1 MMRFYLRFT
10 FFIIVLTA
18 NPKLIASWDDD
29 ETPMTFNG
37 NYTPSSPSPAPAPAP
52 EPESSV
58 SCVDELHGVGSLD
71 TTCELVADLNLTR
84 DHYISGKGNLDVLP
98 GVRLVCNVPGC
109 SVTVNISGNFSL
121 AENSTVIAGSFRL
134 AADNA
139 DFAVGSAVDTT
150 GLGGEPPSG
159 ASGTPEGVEGAGG
172 GYGGRGACCLS
183 DTTAK
188 LPGDVW
194 GGDVYGWS
202 SLEKPEVYG
211 SRGGSTSNEVDYGGG
226 GGGTVAMEV
235 LGHVRLNGSVL
246 ADGDSGGVKGGGGSG
261 GSIFVMAHKM
271 EGNGR
276 ISASG
281 GDGYAGGGGGRVSVH
296 IYSRHSDPKIFIH
309 GGSSFGCQE
318 NAGASGT
325 LYDVVSESLTIDNEN
340 KTTFTDTLLL
350 EFPYHRLFTNLY
362 IKNMAK
368 VAVPL
373 RWSRVQVQGSIS
385 LSNGGE
391 LNFGL
396 ARYASSEF
404 ELFAEEVLMT
414 NSAIKVFGALRMTV
428 KVFLMLKSRMFIDG
442 GGVTMLGTS
451 MLDISNLLVL
461 KESSVIQSNG
471 NLGVHGQG
479 LLHLRGAGD
488 TIEAQRLILSL
499 FYSIKVG
506 AGAVLRGPLQN
517 TSTGGLTPKLY
528 CQREDCPVE
537 LLHPPEDCNVNS
549 SLPFTLQICRVEDIT
564 VEGLIKGSVIHFHL
578 ARTVV
583 VRSSGT
589 ITGDG
594 MGCKGGVGTGRYL
607 RSGIGSG
614 GGHGG
619 KGGSGCYNHTCIE
632 GGDSYGNADL
642 PCELGSG
649 SGNEESTDSVA
660 GGGIIVIGSLEHPL
674 SSLSLEGSIT
684 TDGESPRKT
693 LKTISSNT
701 SLGPGGGSGGTVL
714 LFLRTLDIAK
724 SAILS
729 SIGGNGSL
737 KGGGGGSGGRIH
749 FHWSDIPT
757 GDVYHHIANVK
768 GRVFVSGGLGAS
780 EDNVGEAGTLTG
792 KACPEGLYGLY
803 CEECPVGTYKNV
815 TGSDKSLCNLCPARD
830 LPHRAVYVT
839 VRGGVAEAP
848 CPYQC
853 VSDRYHM
860 PHCYTTLEELI
871 YTFGGPWLFGILLV
885 VVLLLLA
892 LVFSV
897 ARMKFISGEEVH
909 GAATTHHGSQ
919 IDHSFP
925 FLESLNEVM
934 ETSRVEESQGHMH
947 RIYFLGPNTFSEPWH
962 LSHTPPEEIKE
973 IVYEAAFNGFVDE
986 INAIAAYQWWEGAI
1000 YIMLSV
1006 LVYPLAWSWQQSR
1019 RRLKFQKLRDFVRSE
1034 YDHSCLRSCR
1044 SRALYEGL
1052 KVAATPDLMLA
1063 HLDFF
1068 LGGDEKRNDLPPPV
1082 HERFPMPLVFGGDG
1096 SYMAYY
1102 SLQSDDIL
1110 TSLLSELVPPT
1121 TWYRFVAGLNA
1132 QLRLVQQGKLRSTFR
1147 SVMRWIETH
1156 GNPALKRNGVR
1167 VDLARFQTSPS
1178 SSCQYG
1184 ILVQTIVDDVA
1195 LNETEQQHP
1204 WGVQIDNTSGGDLRE
1219 NFHFTQSP
1227 SSSMNHFRHRDC
1239 GEIIDIGSLQFLKE
1253 EKDVLSLISF
1263 LIHNTKPVGHQ
1274 DLVGLVISVL
1284 LLGDLTL
1291 MLLTLLQLYS
1301 ISMLEVFLALFILP
1315 LSIIFPFPAGVSA
1328 LFSHG
1333 PRRSAGRTR
1342 VYALW
1347 NLTSLVNVVVAFVC
1361 GYIHYHGSSAGK
1373 KIPYLQPWNISMDE
1387 NEWWIFPG
1395 ALFLCKVLQ
1404 SQLVNWHVANLEI
1417 QDYSL
1422 YSDDSEL
1429 FWQS

>member
-1 MMRFYLRFT
+1 MMRFVF
-10 FFIIVLTA
+10 FFIVLYVLTA
-18 NPKLIASWDDD
+18 NPKLIASWD
-29 ETPMTFNG
+29 ESPIRFYNPPT
-37 NYTPSSPSPAPAPAP
+37 PSPAPSP
-52 EPESSV
+52 EPNPEDESSL
-58 SCVDELHGVGSLD
+58 SCVDDLHGVGSLD
-71 TTCELVADLNLTR
+71 TTCKLVADLNLTR
-84 DHYISGKGNLDVLP
+84 DRYISGKGNLDVLP

-109 SVTVNISGNFSL
+109 SLTVNISGNFSL

-134 AADNA
+134 AAENA

-211 SRGGSTSNEVDYGGG
+211 SRGGTTSNEVDYGGG
-226 GGGTVAMEV
+226 GGGMVAMEV
-235 LGHVRLNGSVL
+235 LGRVGLNGSVL
-246 ADGDSGGVKGGGGSG
+246 ADGDSGGVKGG
-261 GSIFVMAHKM
+261 
-271 EGNGR
+271 
-276 ISASG
+276 
-281 GDGYAGGGGGRVSVH
+281 
-296 IYSRHSDPKIFIH
+296 
-309 GGSSFGCQE
+309 
-318 NAGASGT
+318 
-325 LYDVVSESLTIDNEN
+325 
-340 KTTFTDTLLL
+340 DTLLL

-362 IKNMAK
+362 IQNMAK

-404 ELFAEEVLMT
+404 ELFAEEVLMS

-537 LLHPPEDCNVNS
+537 LLHPPEDCNVNA

-594 MGCKGGVGTGRYL
+594 MGCKGGVGTGRFL

-649 SGNEESTDSVA
+649 SGDEESSDSVA

-674 SSLSLEGSIT
+674 SSLSLEGTIT
-684 TDGESPRKT
+684 TDGETPRKT
-693 LKTISSNT
+693 LKTISNT

-714 LFLRTLDIAK
+714 LFLRSLDIAK

-768 GRVFVSGGLGAS
+768 GRVYVRGGLGAS

-815 TGSDKSLCNLCPARD
+815 TGSDKALCSLCPAKD
-830 LPHRAVYVT
+830 LPHRAVYIT
-839 VRGGVAEAP
+839 IRGGVAEAP

-885 VVLLLLA
+885 VLLLLLA

-962 LSHTPPEEIKE
+962 LSHTPPDEIKE

-1110 TSLLSELVPPT
+1110 TSLLSQLVPPT

-1184 ILVQTIVDDVA
+1184 ILVQAIVDEVPSPRDV
-1195 LNETEQQHP
+1195 NETEQQHP
-1204 WGVQIDNTSGGDLRE
+1204 WGVQIDNSSL
-1219 NFHFTQSP
+1219 HFTQSP
-1227 SSSMNHFRHRDC
+1227 TTSINHFRHRDG

-1253 EKDVLSLISF
+1253 EKDVLSLLSF

-1301 ISMLEVFLALFILP
+1301 ISILDVFLALFILP
-1315 LSIIFPFPAGVSA
+1315 LSILFPFPAG
-1328 LFSHG
+1328 
-1333 PRRSAGRTR
+1333 
-1342 VYALW
+1342 
-1347 NLTSLVNVVVAFVC
+1347 VVAFVC

-1373 KIPYLQPWNISMDE
+1373 KIPYLEPWNISMDE

>member
-1 MMRFYLRFT
+1 MQ
-10 FFIIVLTA
+10 
-18 NPKLIASWDDD
+18 K
-29 ETPMTFNG
+29 
-37 NYTPSSPSPAPAPAP
+37 
-52 EPESSV
+52 
-58 SCVDELHGVGSLD
+58 
-71 TTCELVADLNLTR
+71 
-84 DHYISGKGNLDVLP
+84 
-98 GVRLVCNVPGC
+98 VR
-109 SVTVNISGNFSL
+109 
-121 AENSTVIAGSFRL
+121 A
-134 AADNA
+134 
-139 DFAVGSAVDTT
+139 
-150 GLGGEPPSG
+150 
-159 ASGTPEGVEGAGG
+159 
-172 GYGGRGACCLS
+172 
-183 DTTAK
+183 
-188 LPGDVW
+188 
-194 GGDVYGWS
+194 
-202 SLEKPEVYG
+202 
-211 SRGGSTSNEVDYGGG
+211 
-226 GGGTVAMEV
+226 
-235 LGHVRLNGSVL
+235 
-246 ADGDSGGVKGGGGSG
+246 
-261 GSIFVMAHKM
+261 
-271 EGNGR
+271 GNGR

-296 IYSRHSDPKIFIH
+296 IFSRHSEPKIFVH
-309 GGSSFGCQE
+309 GGSSIGCQE
-318 NAGASGT
+318 NAGAAGT
-325 LYDVVSESLTIDNEN
+325 LYDVISERLTIDNEN
-340 KTTFTDTLLL
+340 KTTYTDTLLL
-350 EFPYHRLFTNLY
+350 EFPNHRLFTNLY
-362 IKNMAK
+362 IQNMAK
-368 VAVPL
+368 VSVPL

-396 ARYASSEF
+396 PRYASSEF
-404 ELFAEEVLMT
+404 ELFAEELLMS
-414 NSAIKVFGALRMTV
+414 NSAIKVFGALRMNV
-428 KVFLMLKSRMFIDG
+428 KVFLMLMSRMFIDG
-442 GGVTMLGTS
+442 GGVTILGTS
-451 MLDISNLLVL
+451 MLEISNLLVL

-479 LLHLRGAGD
+479 LLNLTGTGD

-499 FYSIKVG
+499 FYSIQVG

-517 TSTGGLTPKLY
+517 SSTGGLTPKLY

-564 VEGLIKGSVIHFHL
+564 VEGLIKGSVVHFHL

-589 ITGDG
+589 ITADG
-594 MGCKGGVGTGRYL
+594 MGCKGGVGTGRFL
-607 RSGIGSG
+607 RSGVGSG

-632 GGDSYGNADL
+632 GGDAYGNVDL

-649 SGNEESTDSVA
+649 SGNEESEDSVA
-660 GGGIIVIGSLEHPL
+660 GGGIVVIGSLEHSL

-684 TDGESPRKT
+684 TDGESPRNT
-693 LKTISSNT
+693 LRGMSNY
-701 SLGPGGGSGGTVL
+701 SIGPGGGSGGTVL

-729 SIGGNGSL
+729 SVGGNGSL

-757 GDVYHHIANVK
+757 GDVYHHIANVE
-768 GRVFVSGGLGAS
+768 GSVYVRGGLGAS
-780 EDNVGEAGTLTG
+780 EENVGEDGTLTG
-792 KACPEGLYGLY
+792 KACPQGLYGLY
-803 CEECPVGTYKNV
+803 CEECPAGTYKNV
-815 TGSDKSLCNLCPARD
+815 TGSDKALCHLCPATEI
-830 LPHRAVYVT
+830 PNRAVYVT
-839 VRGGVAEAP
+839 VR
-848 CPYQC
+848 
-853 VSDRYHM
+853 
-860 PHCYTTLEELI
+860 
-871 YTFGGPWLFGILLV
+871 V

-962 LSHTPPEEIKE
+962 LSHTPPEKIKE

-1000 YIMLSV
+1000 YIVLSV

-1044 SRALYEGL
+1044 SRALYEGI
-1052 KVAATPDLMLA
+1052 KVAASPDLMLA

-1082 HERFPMPLVFGGDG
+1082 HQRLPMPLVFGGDG
-1096 SYMAYY
+1096 SYMACY
-1102 SLQSDDIL
+1102 SLQSDEIL
-1110 TSLLSELVPPT
+1110 TSLMSQLVSPT

-1132 QLRLVQQGKLRSTFR
+1132 QLRLVQQGKLRSTFC

-1156 GNPALKRNGVR
+1156 GNPALRRHGVH
-1167 VDLARFQTSPS
+1167 VDLARFQASPS

-1184 ILVQTIVDDVA
+1184 IIVHTIVDEVA
-1195 LNETEQQHP
+1195 SPTGQQ
-1204 WGVQIDNTSGGDLRE
+1204 
-1219 NFHFTQSP
+1219 HFTQYL
-1227 SSSMNHFRHRDC
+1227 SSS
-1239 GEIIDIGSLQFLKE
+1239 IIDIGSLQFLKE
-1253 EKDVLSLISF
+1253 EKDVLSFISF

-1284 LLGDLTL
+1284 LLGDVML
-1291 MLLTLLQLYS
+1291 MMLTLLQLYS
-1301 ISMLEVFLALFILP
+1301 ISMLDVFLALFVLP
-1315 LSIIFPFPAGVSA
+1315 LSIVFPFPAGVSA

-1333 PRRSAGRTR
+1333 PRRSAERTR

-1347 NLTSLVNVVVAFVC
+1347 NLTSLINVVVAFVC
-1361 GYIHYHGSSAGK
+1361 GYVHYHGSSSGK

-1387 NEWWIFPG
+1387 NEWWIFPV

>member
-1 MMRFYLRFT
+1 MRFYFRFA
-10 FFIIVLTA
+10 FFIVLYVLTA
-18 NPKLIASWDDD
+18 SPKLIASWD
-29 ETPMTFNG
+29 EAPIRFNVDY
-37 NYTPSSPSPAPAPAP
+37 NSPSPAP
-52 EPESSV
+52 EPSPSPDDESSV
-58 SCVDELHGVGSLD
+58 SCVDDLHGVGSLD
-71 TTCELVADLNLTR
+71 TTCKLVADLNLTR
-84 DHYISGKGNLDVLP
+84 DRYISGKGNLDVLP
-98 GVRLVCNVPGC
+98 GVRLVCDVPGC

-121 AENSTVIAGSFRL
+121 AENSTVVAGSFRL
-134 AADNA
+134 AAENA
-139 DFAVGSAVDTT
+139 DFAVGSAVDTS

-183 DTTAK
+183 DTTGK

-202 SLEKPEVYG
+202 SLEKPESYG

-226 GGGTVAMEV
+226 GGGTVGMEI
-235 LGHVRLNGSVL
+235 LGRVGLNGSVL
-246 ADGDSGGVKGGGGSG
+246 ADGASGGVKGGGGSG

-271 EGNGR
+271 SGNGR

-325 LYDVVSESLTIDNEN
+325 LYDVVSESLTINNEN

-404 ELFAEEVLMT
+404 ELFAEEVLMS
-414 NSAIKVFGALRMTV
+414 NSVIKVPPIKLEKTHEVSGALRMTV

-506 AGAVLRGPLQN
+506 AGAALRGPLQN

-594 MGCKGGVGTGRYL
+594 MGKAHILIEDDSPHLCLICNVNQFLRDLIMHTGCKGGVGTGRFL

-632 GGDSYGNADL
+632 GGDSYGNPDL

-649 SGNEESTDSVA
+649 SGDEESSDSVA

-693 LKTISSNT
+693 LKTISNT

-714 LFLRTLDIAK
+714 LFLRSLDIAK

-768 GRVFVSGGLGAS
+768 GRVYVRGGLGAS

-815 TGSDKSLCNLCPARD
+815 TGSAKALCHLCPARD

-839 VRGGVAEAP
+839 VR
-848 CPYQC
+848 
-853 VSDRYHM
+853 
-860 PHCYTTLEELI
+860 
-871 YTFGGPWLFGILLV
+871 
-885 VVLLLLA
+885 A

-1068 LGGDEKRNDLPPPV
+1068 LGGDEKRNDLPPTV

-1110 TSLLSELVPPT
+1110 TSLLSQLVPPT

-1184 ILVQTIVDDVA
+1184 ILVQTIVDEVA
-1195 LNETEQQHP
+1195 LNETEQQQHP
-1204 WGVQIDNTSGGDLRE
+1204 WGVQIDNTSGDVRE
-1219 NFHFTQSP
+1219 NMHFTQSP
-1227 SSSMNHFRHRDC
+1227 SSSVNHFRHRDG

-1274 DLVGLVISVL
+1274 DLVGLVISML

-1301 ISMLEVFLALFILP
+1301 ISMLDVFLALFILP

>member
-1 MMRFYLRFT
+1 MVRFRLCFV
-10 FFIIVLTA
+10 FFILYVLSA
-18 NPKLIASWDDD
+18 NPKLIESWDDESAIGFD
-29 ETPMTFNG
+29 NPPT
-37 NYTPSSPSPAPAPAP
+37 PSPAPAPHP
-52 EPESSV
+52 EDDESSV
-58 SCVDELHGVGSLD
+58 SCVDDLGGVGSLD
-71 TTCELVADLNLTR
+71 STCKLVADLNLTR
-84 DHYISGKGNLDVLP
+84 DHYISGKGNLHVLP
-98 GVRLVCNVPGC
+98 GVRLVCQFPGC
-109 SVTVNISGNFSL
+109 SITVNISGNFSL
-121 AENSTVIAGSFRL
+121 AENSTVIAGTFRL
-134 AADNA
+134 AAENA
-139 DFAVGSAVDTT
+139 EFGINSAVDTT
-150 GLGGEPPSG
+150 GLAGEAPADG
-159 ASGTPEGVEGAGG
+159 SGTPEGVEGAGG

-183 DTTAK
+183 DTTTK
-188 LPGDVW
+188 LPEDVW

-202 SLEKPEVYG
+202 SLEKPEIYG

-226 GGGTVAMEV
+226 GGGTVAIEI
-235 LGHVRLNGSVL
+235 LGYVKLNGSVL
-246 ADGDSGGVKGGGGSG
+246 ADGASGGVKGGGGSG

-271 EGNGR
+271 AGNGR
-276 ISASG
+276 ISACG
-281 GDGYAGGGGGRVSVH
+281 GDGYGGGGGGRVSVH
-296 IYSRHSDPKIFIH
+296 IFSRHSDPKIFIH
-309 GGSSFGCQE
+309 GGTSVGCPE
-318 NAGASGT
+318 NAGAAGT
-325 LYDVVSESLTIDNEN
+325 LYDVISESLTMDNHN
-340 KTTFTDTLLL
+340 KTTYTDTLLL
-350 EFPYHRLFTNLY
+350 EFPSHRLYTNLY
-362 IKNMAK
+362 IQNMAN

-373 RWSRVQVQGSIS
+373 RWSRVQVQGLIS
-385 LSNGGE
+385 LSNGGV

-396 ARYASSEF
+396 PRYASSEF
-404 ELFAEEVLMT
+404 ELFAEELLMS
-414 NSAIKVFGALRMTV
+414 NSVIKVFGALRMTV

-442 GGVTMLGTS
+442 GGVTILGTS
-451 MLDISNLLVL
+451 MLEISNLLVL

-479 LLHLRGAGD
+479 LLNLTGKGD

-499 FYSIKVG
+499 FYSIQVG
-506 AGAVLRGPLQN
+506 AGAVLRGPFQN
-517 TSTGGLTPKLY
+517 ASTGGLTPKLY

-537 LLHPPEDCNVNS
+537 LLHPPEDCNVNA
-549 SLPFTLQICRVEDIT
+549 SLSFTLQICRVEDIT

-583 VRSSGT
+583 VRSSGM
-589 ITGDG
+589 ITADG
-594 MGCKGGVGTGRYL
+594 MGCRGGVGAGRFL

-619 KGGSGCYNHTCIE
+619 KGGNGCYNHTCIE

-674 SSLSLEGSIT
+674 SSLSLQGSIT

-693 LKTISSNT
+693 LKTLSNSSI
-701 SLGPGGGSGGTVL
+701 GPGGGSGGTVL
-714 LFLRTLDIAK
+714 LFLRTLDVAK

-768 GRVFVSGGLGAS
+768 GRVYVRGGLGAS

-792 KACPEGLYGLY
+792 KACPQGLYGLY
-803 CEECPVGTYKNV
+803 CEECPAGTYKNV
-815 TGSDKSLCNLCPARD
+815 TGSDKALCHLCPPSD
-830 LPHRAVYVT
+830 IPHRAVYVI
-839 VRGGVAEAP
+839 VRGGVAETP

-897 ARMKFISGEEVH
+897 ARMKFVSGEEVH
-909 GAATTHHGSQ
+909 GAAPTHHGSQ

-986 INAIAAYQWWEGAI
+986 INAVAAYQWWEGAI

-1082 HERFPMPLVFGGDG
+1082 NQRFPMPLLFGGEG

-1110 TSLLSELVPPT
+1110 TSLLSQLVPPT
-1121 TWYRFVAGLNA
+1121 TWYRFIAGLNA
-1132 QLRLVQQGKLRSTFR
+1132 QLRLVQQGNLRSTFR
-1147 SVMRWIETH
+1147 SVMKWIETH
-1156 GNPALKRNGVR
+1156 GNPALKRHGVR
-1167 VDLARFQTSPS
+1167 VDLARFQASPS

-1184 ILVQTIVDDVA
+1184 ILVHTIVDEVTAAID
-1195 LNETEQQHP
+1195 ETEQQQHP
-1204 WGVQIDNTSGGDLRE
+1204 WGTQVENNSGDLRD
-1219 NFHFTQSP
+1219 NLHFTRSP
-1227 SSSMNHFRHRDC
+1227 RSSNNYVRHRDC

-1301 ISMLEVFLALFILP
+1301 ISMLDVFLAMFILP

-1347 NLTSLVNVVVAFVC
+1347 NITSLVNVFVAFVC

-1387 NEWWIFPG
+1387 NEWWIFPV

>member
-1 MMRFYLRFT
+1 MILNPIQMVRFHLRFAL
-10 FFIIVLTA
+10 FIIIIYIVFTK
-18 NPKLIASWDDD
+18 PKLIAGDYNPP
-29 ETPMTFNG
+29 T
-37 NYTPSSPSPAPAPAP
+37 PSPAP
-52 EPESSV
+52 EPHPDDESSV
-58 SCVDELHGVGSLD
+58 SCVDDLGGVGSLD
-71 TTCELVADLNLTR
+71 STCKLVADLNLTR
-84 DHYISGKGNLDVLP
+84 DCNISGKGNLHVLP
-98 GVRLVCNVPGC
+98 GVRLVCQFPGC
-109 SVTVNISGNFSL
+109 SITVNISGNFSL
-121 AENSTVIAGSFRL
+121 AENSTVIAGAFRL
-134 AADNA
+134 AAENA
-139 DFAVGSAVDTT
+139 DFAIGSAVDTT
-150 GLGGEPPSG
+150 GLAGEPPEE
-159 ASGTPEGVEGAGG
+159 ASGTPVGVEGAGG
-172 GYGGRGACCLS
+172 GYGGRGACCLA

-188 LPGDVW
+188 VPEDVW

-226 GGGTVAMEV
+226 GGGKVAVEV
-235 LGHVRLNGSVL
+235 VGCVGLNGSVV
-246 ADGDSGGVKGGGGSG
+246 ADGASGGVKGGGGSG
-261 GSIFVMAHKM
+261 GSIFVLAHKM
-271 EGNGR
+271 AGNGR

-296 IYSRHSDPKIFIH
+296 IFSRHSEPKIFVH
-309 GGSSFGCQE
+309 GGSSIGCQE
-318 NAGASGT
+318 NAGAAGT
-325 LYDVVSESLTIDNEN
+325 LYDVISERLTIDNEN
-340 KTTFTDTLLL
+340 KTTYTDTLLL
-350 EFPYHRLFTNLY
+350 EFPNHRLFTNLY
-362 IKNMAK
+362 IQNMAK
-368 VAVPL
+368 VSVPL

-396 ARYASSEF
+396 PRYASSEF
-404 ELFAEEVLMT
+404 ELFAEELLMS
-414 NSAIKVFGALRMTV
+414 NSAIKVFGALRMNV

-442 GGVTMLGTS
+442 GGVTILGTS
-451 MLDISNLLVL
+451 ILEISNLLVL
-461 KESSVIQSNG
+461 KESSMIQSNG

-479 LLHLRGAGD
+479 LLNLTGTGD

-499 FYSIKVG
+499 FYSIQVG

-517 TSTGGLTPKLY
+517 SSTGGLTPKLY

-564 VEGLIKGSVIHFHL
+564 VEGLIKGSVVHFHL

-589 ITGDG
+589 ITADG
-594 MGCKGGVGTGRYL
+594 MGCKGGVGTGRFL
-607 RSGIGSG
+607 RSGVGSG

-632 GGDSYGNADL
+632 GGDAYGNVDL

-649 SGNEESTDSVA
+649 SGNEESEDSVA
-660 GGGIIVIGSLEHPL
+660 GGGIVVIGSLEHSL

-684 TDGESPRKT
+684 TDGESPRNT
-693 LKTISSNT
+693 LGGMSNY
-701 SLGPGGGSGGTVL
+701 SIGPGGGSGGTVL

-729 SIGGNGSL
+729 SVGGNGSL

-757 GDVYHHIANVK
+757 GDVYHHIANVE
-768 GRVFVSGGLGAS
+768 GSVYVRGGLGAS
-780 EDNVGEAGTLTG
+780 EENVGEDGTLTG
-792 KACPEGLYGLY
+792 KAYPQGLYGLY
-803 CEECPVGTYKNV
+803 CEECPAGTYKNV
-815 TGSDKSLCNLCPARD
+815 TGSDETLCHLCPATEI
-830 LPHRAVYVT
+830 PNRAVYVT
-839 VRGGVAEAP
+839 VRGGVAETP

-909 GAATTHHGSQ
+909 GAATTHYGSQ

-1000 YIMLSV
+1000 YIVLSV

-1034 YDHSCLRSCR
+1034 YDHSCLCSCR
-1044 SRALYEGL
+1044 SRALYEGI
-1052 KVAATPDLMLA
+1052 KVAASPDLMLA

-1082 HERFPMPLVFGGDG
+1082 HQRLPMPLVFGGDG

-1102 SLQSDDIL
+1102 SLQSDEIL
-1110 TSLLSELVPPT
+1110 TSLMS
-1121 TWYRFVAGLNA
+1121 

-1147 SVMRWIETH
+1147 SVMRWTETH
-1156 GNPALKRNGVR
+1156 GNPALRRHGVR
-1167 VDLARFQTSPS
+1167 VDLARFQASPS

-1184 ILVQTIVDDVA
+1184 IIVHTIVDEVA
-1195 LNETEQQHP
+1195 SPTEQ
-1204 WGVQIDNTSGGDLRE
+1204 E
-1219 NFHFTQSP
+1219 HFTQSLN
-1227 SSSMNHFRHRDC
+1227 SS
-1239 GEIIDIGSLQFLKE
+1239 IIDIGSLQFLKE

-1284 LLGDLTL
+1284 LLGDVTL
-1291 MLLTLLQLYS
+1291 MMLTLLQLYS
-1301 ISMLEVFLALFILP
+1301 ISMLDVFLALFVLP
-1315 LSIIFPFPAGVSA
+1315 LSIVFPFPAGVSA

-1333 PRRSAGRTR
+1333 PRRSAERTR

-1361 GYIHYHGSSAGK
+1361 GYIHYHGSSSGK

-1387 NEWWIFPG
+1387 NEWWIFPV

>member
-1 MMRFYLRFT
+1 MVRFHLRFAL
-10 FFIIVLTA
+10 FIILIVST
-18 NPKLIASWDDD
+18 NPNL
-29 ETPMTFNG
+29 FNG
-37 NYTPSSPSPAPAPAP
+37 EYNPPTPSPAP
-52 EPESSV
+52 EPHPDDESSV
-58 SCVDELHGVGSLD
+58 SCVDDLGGVGSLD
-71 TTCELVADLNLTR
+71 STCKLVADLNLTR
-84 DHYISGKGNLDVLP
+84 DCYISGKGNLHVLP
-98 GVRLVCNVPGC
+98 GVRLVCQFPGC
-109 SVTVNISGNFSL
+109 SITVNISGNFSL
-121 AENSTVIAGSFRL
+121 AENSTVVAGAFRL
-134 AADNA
+134 AAENA

-150 GLGGEPPSG
+150 GLAGEPPEE
-159 ASGTPEGVEGAGG
+159 ASGTPVGVEGAGG
-172 GYGGRGACCLS
+172 GYGGRGACCLA

-188 LPGDVW
+188 VPEDVW

-226 GGGTVAMEV
+226 GGGKVAMEV
-235 LGHVRLNGSVL
+235 VGCVGLNGSVL
-246 ADGDSGGVKGGGGSG
+246 ADGASGGVKGGGGSG
-261 GSIFVMAHKM
+261 GSIFVLAHKM
-271 EGNGR
+271 AGNGR

-296 IYSRHSDPKIFIH
+296 IFSCHSDPKIFVH
-309 GGSSFGCQE
+309 GGSSIGCQE
-318 NAGASGT
+318 NAGAAGT
-325 LYDVVSESLTIDNEN
+325 LYDVISERLTIDNEN
-340 KTTFTDTLLL
+340 KTTYTDTLLL
-350 EFPYHRLFTNLY
+350 EFPNHRLFTNLY
-362 IKNMAK
+362 IQNMAK
-368 VAVPL
+368 VSVPL

-396 ARYASSEF
+396 PRYASSEF
-404 ELFAEEVLMT
+404 ELFAEELLLS
-414 NSAIKVFGALRMTV
+414 NSAIKVFGALRMNV

-442 GGVTMLGTS
+442 GGVTILGTS
-451 MLDISNLLVL
+451 MLEISNLLVL

-479 LLHLRGAGD
+479 KKDNLDPIFVCLWTLLAFVGCYIYCDL
-488 TIEAQRLILSL
+488 
-499 FYSIKVG
+499 VG

-517 TSTGGLTPKLY
+517 SSSGGLTPKLY

-564 VEGLIKGSVIHFHL
+564 VEGLIKGSVVHFHL

-583 VRSSGT
+583 IRSSGT
-589 ITGDG
+589 ITADG
-594 MGCKGGVGTGRYL
+594 MGCKGGVGTGRFL
-607 RSGIGSG
+607 RSGVGSG

-632 GGDSYGNADL
+632 GGDSYGNVDL

-649 SGNEESTDSVA
+649 SGNEESEDSVA

-693 LKTISSNT
+693 LKGMNNYSI
-701 SLGPGGGSGGTVL
+701 GPGGGSGGTVL
-714 LFLRTLDIAK
+714 LFLRTLDIAR

-729 SIGGNGSL
+729 SAGGNGSL

-757 GDVYHHIANVK
+757 GDVYHHIANVE
-768 GRVFVSGGLGAS
+768 GSVYVRGGLGAS
-780 EDNVGEAGTLTG
+780 EENVGEAGTLTG
-792 KACPEGLYGLY
+792 KACPQGLYGLY
-803 CEECPVGTYKNV
+803 CEECPAGTYKNV
-815 TGSDKSLCNLCPARD
+815 TGSDETLCHLCPATEI
-830 LPHRAVYVT
+830 PNRAVYVT
-839 VRGGVAEAP
+839 VR
-848 CPYQC
+848 
-853 VSDRYHM
+853 
-860 PHCYTTLEELI
+860 
-871 YTFGGPWLFGILLV
+871 V

-909 GAATTHHGSQ
+909 GAAATHHGSQ

-1000 YIMLSV
+1000 YVVLSV

-1052 KVAATPDLMLA
+1052 KVAASPDLMLA

-1082 HERFPMPLVFGGDG
+1082 HQRLPMPFVFGGDG

-1102 SLQSDDIL
+1102 SLQSDEIL
-1110 TSLLSELVPPT
+1110 TSLMSQVVSPT

-1156 GNPALKRNGVR
+1156 GNPALRRHGVR
-1167 VDLARFQTSPS
+1167 VDLARFQASPS

-1184 ILVQTIVDDVA
+1184 IIVHTIVDEVA
-1195 LNETEQQHP
+1195 SPTEQQP
-1204 WGVQIDNTSGGDLRE
+1204 
-1219 NFHFTQSP
+1219 FTQYL
-1227 SSSMNHFRHRDC
+1227 SSSV
-1239 GEIIDIGSLQFLKE
+1239 IDIGSLQFLKE
-1253 EKDVLSLISF
+1253 EKDVLSFISF

-1284 LLGDLTL
+1284 LLGDVTL
-1291 MLLTLLQLYS
+1291 MMLTLLQLYS
-1301 ISMLEVFLALFILP
+1301 ISMLDVFLALFVLP
-1315 LSIIFPFPAGVSA
+1315 LSIVFPFPAGVSA

-1333 PRRSAGRTR
+1333 PRRSAERTR

-1361 GYIHYHGSSAGK
+1361 GYVHYHGSSSGK
-1373 KIPYLQPWNISMDE
+1373 KIPYLEPWNISMDE
-1387 NEWWIFPG
+1387 NEWWIFPV

>member
-1 MMRFYLRFT
+1 MVRFHLRFAL
-10 FFIIVLTA
+10 FIIIIYIVFTK
-18 NPKLIASWDDD
+18 PKLIAGDYNPP
-29 ETPMTFNG
+29 T
-37 NYTPSSPSPAPAPAP
+37 PSPAP
-52 EPESSV
+52 EPHPDDESSV
-58 SCVDELHGVGSLD
+58 SCVDDLGGVGSLD
-71 TTCELVADLNLTR
+71 STCKLVADLNLTR
-84 DHYISGKGNLDVLP
+84 DCNISGKGNLHVLP
-98 GVRLVCNVPGC
+98 GVRLVCQFPEC
-109 SVTVNISGNFSL
+109 SITVNISGNFSL
-121 AENSTVIAGSFRL
+121 AENSTVIAGAFRL
-134 AADNA
+134 AAENA
-139 DFAVGSAVDTT
+139 DFAIGSAVDTT
-150 GLGGEPPSG
+150 GLAGEPPEE
-159 ASGTPEGVEGAGG
+159 ASGTPVGVEGAGG
-172 GYGGRGACCLS
+172 GYGGRGACCLA

-188 LPGDVW
+188 VPEDVW

-226 GGGTVAMEV
+226 GGGKVAVEV
-235 LGHVRLNGSVL
+235 VGCVGLNGSVV
-246 ADGDSGGVKGGGGSG
+246 ADGASGGVKGGGGSG
-261 GSIFVMAHKM
+261 GSIFVLAHKM
-271 EGNGR
+271 AGNGR

-296 IYSRHSDPKIFIH
+296 IFSRHSEPKIFVH
-309 GGSSFGCQE
+309 GGSSIGCQE
-318 NAGASGT
+318 NAGAAGT
-325 LYDVVSESLTIDNEN
+325 LYDVISERLTIDNEN
-340 KTTFTDTLLL
+340 KTTYTDTLLL
-350 EFPYHRLFTNLY
+350 EFPNHRLFTNLY
-362 IKNMAK
+362 IQNMAK
-368 VAVPL
+368 VSVPL

-396 ARYASSEF
+396 PRYASSEF
-404 ELFAEEVLMT
+404 ELFAEELLMS
-414 NSAIKVFGALRMTV
+414 NSAIKVFGALRMNV

-442 GGVTMLGTS
+442 GGVTILGTS
-451 MLDISNLLVL
+451 MLEISNLLVL
-461 KESSVIQSNG
+461 KESSMIQSNG

-479 LLHLRGAGD
+479 LLNLTGTGD

-499 FYSIKVG
+499 FYSIQVG

-517 TSTGGLTPKLY
+517 SSTGGLTPKLY

-564 VEGLIKGSVIHFHL
+564 VEGLIKGSVVHFHL

-589 ITGDG
+589 ITADG
-594 MGCKGGVGTGRYL
+594 MGCKGGVGTGRFL
-607 RSGIGSG
+607 RSGVGSG

-632 GGDSYGNADL
+632 GGDAYGNVDL

-649 SGNEESTDSVA
+649 SGNEESEDSVA
-660 GGGIIVIGSLEHPL
+660 GGGIVVIGSLEHSL

-684 TDGESPRKT
+684 TDGESPRNT
-693 LKTISSNT
+693 LGGMSNY
-701 SLGPGGGSGGTVL
+701 SIGPGGGSGGTVL

-729 SIGGNGSL
+729 SVGGNGSL

-757 GDVYHHIANVK
+757 GDVYHHIANVE
-768 GRVFVSGGLGAS
+768 GSVYVRGGLGAS
-780 EDNVGEAGTLTG
+780 EENVGEDGTLTG
-792 KACPEGLYGLY
+792 KACPQGLYGLY
-803 CEECPVGTYKNV
+803 CEECPAGTYKNV
-815 TGSDKSLCNLCPARD
+815 TGSDETLCHLCPATEI
-830 LPHRAVYVT
+830 PNRAVYVT
-839 VRGGVAEAP
+839 VR
-848 CPYQC
+848 
-853 VSDRYHM
+853 
-860 PHCYTTLEELI
+860 
-871 YTFGGPWLFGILLV
+871 V

-1000 YIMLSV
+1000 YIVLSV

-1034 YDHSCLRSCR
+1034 YDHSCLCSCR
-1044 SRALYEGL
+1044 SRALYEGI
-1052 KVAATPDLMLA
+1052 KVAASPDLMLA

-1082 HERFPMPLVFGGDG
+1082 HQRLPMPLVFGGDG

-1102 SLQSDDIL
+1102 SLQSDEIL
-1110 TSLLSELVPPT
+1110 TSLMSQLVSPT

-1147 SVMRWIETH
+1147 SVMRWTETH
-1156 GNPALKRNGVR
+1156 GNPALRRHGVR
-1167 VDLARFQTSPS
+1167 VDLARFQASPS

-1184 ILVQTIVDDVA
+1184 IIVHTIVDEVA
-1195 LNETEQQHP
+1195 SPTEQ
-1204 WGVQIDNTSGGDLRE
+1204 E
-1219 NFHFTQSP
+1219 HFTQSLN
-1227 SSSMNHFRHRDC
+1227 SS
-1239 GEIIDIGSLQFLKE
+1239 IIDIGSLQFLKE

-1284 LLGDLTL
+1284 LLGDVTL
-1291 MLLTLLQLYS
+1291 MMLTLLQLYS
-1301 ISMLEVFLALFILP
+1301 ISMLDVFLALFVLP
-1315 LSIIFPFPAGVSA
+1315 LSIVFPFPAGVSA

-1333 PRRSAGRTR
+1333 PRRSAERTR

-1361 GYIHYHGSSAGK
+1361 GYIHYHGSSSGK

-1387 NEWWIFPG
+1387 NEWWIFPV

>member
-1 MMRFYLRFT
+1 MMRFVF
-10 FFIIVLTA
+10 FFIVLYVLTA
-18 NPKLIASWDDD
+18 NPKLIASWD
-29 ETPMTFNG
+29 ESPIRFYNPPT
-37 NYTPSSPSPAPAPAP
+37 PSPAPSP
-52 EPESSV
+52 EPSPDDESSL
-58 SCVDELHGVGSLD
+58 SCVDDLHGVGSLD
-71 TTCELVADLNLTR
+71 TTCKLVADLNLTR

-98 GVRLVCNVPGC
+98 GVRLVCNIPGC
-109 SVTVNISGNFSL
+109 SLTVNISGNFSL

-134 AADNA
+134 AAENA

-159 ASGTPEGVEGAGG
+159 ASGTPEGVDGAGG

-226 GGGTVAMEV
+226 GGGMVAMEV
-235 LGHVRLNGSVL
+235 LGHVGLNGSVL

-296 IYSRHSDPKIFIH
+296 IYSRHSQPKIFIH

-362 IKNMAK
+362 IQNMAK

-404 ELFAEEVLMT
+404 ELFAEEVLMS
-414 NSAIKVFGALRMTV
+414 NSVIKVFGALRMTV

-537 LLHPPEDCNVNS
+537 LLHPPEDCNVNA

-594 MGCKGGVGTGRYL
+594 MGCKGGVGTGRFL

-632 GGDSYGNADL
+632 GGDAYGNADL

-649 SGNEESTDSVA
+649 SGDEESSDSVA

-674 SSLSLEGSIT
+674 SSLSLEGTIT
-684 TDGESPRKT
+684 TDGETPRKT
-693 LKTISSNT
+693 LKTISNT

-714 LFLRTLDIAK
+714 LFLRSLDIAK

-729 SIGGNGSL
+729 STGGNGSL

-768 GRVFVSGGLGAS
+768 GRVYVRGGLGAS

-815 TGSDKSLCNLCPARD
+815 TGSDKALCSLCPARD
-830 LPHRAVYVT
+830 LPHRAVYIT
-839 VRGGVAEAP
+839 VRV
-848 CPYQC
+848 
-853 VSDRYHM
+853 
-860 PHCYTTLEELI
+860 L
-871 YTFGGPWLFGILLV
+871 
-885 VVLLLLA
+885 LLLLA

-909 GAATTHHGSQ
+909 GATTTHHGSQ

-962 LSHTPPEEIKE
+962 LSHTPPDEIKE

-1110 TSLLSELVPPT
+1110 TSLLSQLVPPT

-1184 ILVQTIVDDVA
+1184 ILVQTTVDDVA
-1195 LNETEQQHP
+1195 SPRDVNETEQQHP
-1204 WGVQIDNTSGGDLRE
+1204 WGVQIDNSSGV
-1219 NFHFTQSP
+1219 HFTQSP
-1227 SSSMNHFRHRDC
+1227 TSSINHFRHRDG

-1253 EKDVLSLISF
+1253 EKDVISLLSF

-1301 ISMLEVFLALFILP
+1301 ISVLDVFLALFILP
-1315 LSIIFPFPAGVSA
+1315 LSILFPFPAGVSA

-1347 NLTSLVNVVVAFVC
+1347 NITSLVNVVVAFVC

>member
-1 MMRFYLRFT
+1 MMRFHLRFA
-10 FFIIVLTA
+10 FFIILLYIVST
-18 NPKLIASWDDD
+18 NSKLIDGDNNPP
-29 ETPMTFNG
+29 T
-37 NYTPSSPSPAPAPAP
+37 PSPAP
-52 EPESSV
+52 EPHRV
-58 SCVDELHGVGSLD
+58 SCVDDLGGVGSLD
-71 TTCELVADLNLTR
+71 STCKLVADLNLTR
-84 DHYISGKGNLDVLP
+84 DCYISGKGNLHVLP
-98 GVRLVCNVPGC
+98 GVRLVCNFPGC
-109 SVTVNISGNFSL
+109 SITVNISGNFSL
-121 AENSTVIAGSFRL
+121 AENSAVIAGAFRL
-134 AADNA
+134 AAENA

-150 GLGGEPPSG
+150 GLGGEPPEE

-172 GYGGRGACCLS
+172 GYGGRGACCLT

-188 LPGDVW
+188 VPEDVW

-202 SLEKPEVYG
+202 SLEKPESYG

-226 GGGTVAMEV
+226 GGGKVAMEV
-235 LGHVRLNGSVL
+235 VGCVGLNGSVL
-246 ADGDSGGVKGGGGSG
+246 ADGASGGVKGGGGSG

-271 EGNGR
+271 VGNGR

-281 GDGYAGGGGGRVSVH
+281 GDGYAGGGGGRVSVD
-296 IYSRHSDPKIFIH
+296 IFSRHSDPKIFVH
-309 GGSSFGCQE
+309 GGSSFGCEE
-318 NAGASGT
+318 NAGAAGT
-325 LYDVVSESLTIDNEN
+325 LYDVISESLKIDNKN
-340 KTTFTDTLLL
+340 KTTYTDTLIL
-350 EFPYHRLFTNLY
+350 EFPYHRLYTNLY
-362 IKNMAK
+362 IQNMAK

-385 LSNGGE
+385 LSNGGK

-396 ARYASSEF
+396 PHYASSEF
-404 ELFAEEVLMT
+404 ELFAEELLMS
-414 NSAIKVFGALRMTV
+414 NSAIKVFGALRMNV

-442 GGVTMLGTS
+442 DGVTILGTS
-451 MLDISNLLVL
+451 MLEISNLLVL

-479 LLHLRGAGD
+479 LLNLTGTGD

-499 FYSIKVG
+499 FYSIQVG

-517 TSTGGLTPKLY
+517 ASTGGLTPKLY

-564 VEGLIKGSVIHFHL
+564 VEGLIKGSVVHFHL

-583 VRSSGT
+583 VGSSGT
-589 ITGDG
+589 ITADG
-594 MGCKGGVGTGRYL
+594 MGCKGGVGTGRFL
-607 RSGIGSG
+607 RSGVGSG

-632 GGDSYGNADL
+632 GGDSYGNVDL

-649 SGNEESTDSVA
+649 SGNEESADSVA

-693 LKTISSNT
+693 LRAISNS
-701 SLGPGGGSGGTVL
+701 SIGPGGGSGGTVL
-714 LFLRTLDIAK
+714 LFLRTLDIAR

-729 SIGGNGSL
+729 SVGGNGSL

-757 GDVYHHIANVK
+757 GDVYHHIAKVE
-768 GRVFVSGGLGAS
+768 GSVYVRVGAS

-792 KACPEGLYGLY
+792 KACPQGLYGLY

-815 TGSDKSLCNLCPARD
+815 TGSDKALCHLCPARD
-830 LPHRAVYVT
+830 IPHRAVYVT
-839 VRGGVAEAP
+839 VRGGVAEMP

-853 VSDRYHM
+853 VSNRYHM
-860 PHCYTTLEELI
+860 PHCYTRLEELI
-871 YTFGGPWLFGILLV
+871 YTFGGPWLFAILLV

-892 LVFSV
+892 L
-897 ARMKFISGEEVH
+897 EVH
-909 GAATTHHGSQ
+909 GAASNHHGSQ

-962 LSHTPPEEIKE
+962 LSHTPPDEIKE

-986 INAIAAYQWWEGAI
+986 INAIAAYQWWEGAV
-1000 YIMLSV
+1000 YIVLSV

-1052 KVAATPDLMLA
+1052 KVAASPDLMLA

-1082 HERFPMPLVFGGDG
+1082 HQRLPMPLVFGGDG

-1110 TSLLSELVPPT
+1110 TSLLSQVVSPT

-1156 GNPALKRNGVR
+1156 GNPALRRHGVR
-1167 VDLARFQTSPS
+1167 VDLARFQASPS

-1184 ILVQTIVDDVA
+1184 IIVHTIVDEVA
-1195 LNETEQQHP
+1195 SPRYLDETEQQHP
-1204 WGVQIDNTSGGDLRE
+1204 WGVQIDNSSGDLRD
-1219 NFHFTQSP
+1219 NLHFTQSLT
-1227 SSSMNHFRHRDC
+1227 SS
-1239 GEIIDIGSLQFLKE
+1239 IINIGSLQFLKE

-1284 LLGDLTL
+1284 LLGDVTL

-1301 ISMLEVFLALFILP
+1301 ISILAVFLALFVLP
-1315 LSIIFPFPAGVSA
+1315 LSIIFPFPAGVIA

-1333 PRRSAGRTR
+1333 PRRSAERTR

-1387 NEWWIFPG
+1387 NEWWIFPV